1 MIPQNCDESFENV
14 ADICDNFP
22 SLGGKFVN
30 KNYDESSDSKETDIE
45 SDFDDE
51 IPDEKIFVPKL
62 QLDRLLTARSI
73 KSGILKSVLISIK
86 DVNNLIYI

>member
-1 MIPQNCDESFENV
+1 MQILDEILH
-14 ADICDNFP
+14 DIMP
-22 SLGGKFVN
+22 EIE

-73 KSGILKSVLISIK
+73 KSGIK
-86 DVNNLIYI
+86 DINNFYKILCTNLSK

>member
-1 MIPQNCDESFENV
+1 MQILDEILH
-14 ADICDNFP
+14 DIMP
-22 SLGGKFVN
+22 EIEK
-30 KNYDESSDSKETDIE
+30 KYDESSDSKETDIE